1 MKSPLTAHSLQ
12 DSAALPWTI
21 IFTNTIAFA
30 LCFAVWVV
38 FGPSVRII
46 AKELHLPLTA
56 ATLVKTVPI
65 LIGSSMRIPVGMLAD
80 RFGPRFVMASVMAT
94 AGLAT
99 LYLNTAHSMSNL
111 LIGAVFMG
119 LCGTSFAVGVCS
131 VSSWTAPNKK
141 GTALGIFGAGNVG
154 TALTTFCLPMLIAGL
169 GWRGAFRIYGFTLLA
184 AAGAYALIGR
194 NAPTQGARPS
204 LAQILAPLRSL
215 RTWRFG
221 FYYVATFGVFVAL
234 TLTLSDIYVDA
245 YKVSLVNAGLLSTIF
260 TFTASI
266 SRIPGGHLADRWGAR
281 KVLQLAFGVAL
292 ISLAPICLG
301 ISMLATVVCG
311 FAGALALGV
320 GMAAVFR
327 YIPDYFSGNVGAVG
341 GVVGAL
347 GGLGGFFLPQL
358 SALVKAQSGSV
369 YLSVSPL
376 VASIAVAMLLQ
387 YITVR
392 AIVRAEKQTA
402 TSQDLGR
409 LSSALSGSG
418 KGTSAAPL
426 PESRVGTV
434 SKDSSAGKRNEKPPS
449 KNE

>member
-1 MKSPLTAHSLQ
+1 M
-12 DSAALPWTI
+12 PWTI
-21 IFTNTIAFA
+21 IFSNTIAFA

-80 RFGPRFVMASVMAT
+80 RFGPRSVMASVMAT

-99 LYLNTAHSMSNL
+99 LYLNTAHSLSNL

-119 LCGTSFAVGVCS
+119 LCGTSFAVGVCA
-131 VSSWTAPNKK
+131 VSSWTPANKK

-154 TALTTFCLPMLIAGL
+154 TALTTFCLPMLMAGL

-194 NAPTQGARPS
+194 DAPMQGARPS
-204 LAQILAPLRSL
+204 LAQILSPLSSL

-281 KVLQLAFGVAL
+281 KVLQLALGIAL

-311 FAGALALGV
+311 FTAALALGV

-327 YIPDYFSGNVGAVG
+327 YIPDYFSANVGAVG

-358 SALVKAQSGSV
+358 SAFVKAQSGSV
-369 YLSVSPL
+369 HLSISPL

-387 YITVR
+387 HFTVR
-392 AIVRAEKQTA
+392 GIVQAEKQTA
-402 TSQDLGR
+402 ISQDLGR
-409 LSSALSGSG
+409 LSSALSGAG
-418 KGTSAAPL
+418 RGTPAAPL
-426 PESRVGTV
+426 PERSAKTAL
-434 SKDSSAGKRNEKPPS
+434 KDSGAAKGETRSPLER
-449 KNE
+449 

>member
-1 MKSPLTAHSLQ
+1 
-12 DSAALPWTI
+12 LPWTI
-21 IFTNTIAFA
+21 ILTNTIAFA

-38 FGPSVRII
+38 FGPSVRLI

-80 RFGPRFVMASVMAT
+80 RFGPRFVMTSVMAT

-99 LYLNTAHSMSNL
+99 LYLNTANSLSDL

-131 VSSWTAPNKK
+131 VSSWTPANKK

-154 TALTTFCLPMLIAGL
+154 TAITTFCLPMLIAGL
-169 GWRGAFRIYGFTLLA
+169 GWRGAFRIYGFMLLA

-194 NAPTQGARPS
+194 NAPMQGARPT
-204 LAQILAPLRSL
+204 LTQILAPLRSL

-281 KVLQLAFGVAL
+281 KILQLAFGLAL
-292 ISLAPICLG
+292 ISLAPICFGIPMLG
-301 ISMLATVVCG
+301 TVVCG
-311 FAGALALGV
+311 FTGGFALGV

-327 YIPDYFSGNVGAVG
+327 YIPDYFPANVGAVG

-358 SALVKAQSGSV
+358 SSLVKVQTGSV

-376 VASIAVAMLLQ
+376 AASVAAAMLLQ
-387 YITVR
+387 HFTVR
-392 AIVRAEKQTA
+392 GIGKAEKQSA
-402 TSQDLGR
+402 TGQDLGH
-409 LSSALSGSG
+409 LSSALSDAG
-418 KGTSAAPL
+418 KGPPAGPL
-426 PESRVGTV
+426 PGSPAKTAVENP
-434 SKDSSAGKRNEKPPS
+434 K